1 MCEGVRPGVLG
12 DVSQAGTRKVWTWR
26 VPRAVAVCTRVI
38 CPTSLVVVCTVVR
51 NADHANTVR
60 GAVGRCEG
68 EVTVVA
74 GAGELRPVDLARAVG
89 VSAQTVRDCEASG
102 VLPPAR
108 RTGSG
113 QRRFTRI
120 HLAALV
126 AYRALAPGMG
136 VAAAG
141 EVLRTLHGQGVDAAL
156 ESVEAAF
163 ARAHREREAVR
174 EAARALAAVASAPGP
189 VEREEPAV
197 LAGVRARR
205 EEGPLR
211 IGAAARLVGVRASAL
226 RVWERAGLVRPVRDP
241 RTGYRVYG
249 PGQVR
254 EVRVVSELRRGGYG
268 LEQIASVMEEL
279 RSSGGGGALEG
290 ALRRR
295 ERDLAART
303 RALAVGVARLQD
315 YLDLL
320 EAAHP

>member
-1 MCEGVRPGVLG
+1 MVGG
-12 DVSQAGTRKVWTWR
+12 
-26 VPRAVAVCTRVI
+26 
-38 CPTSLVVVCTVVR
+38 
-51 NADHANTVR
+51 
-60 GAVGRCEG
+60 VGR
-68 EVTVVA
+68 
-74 GAGELRPVDLARAVG
+74 GELRPVDLARAVG

-113 QRRFTRI
+113 QRRFTYR

-141 EVLRTLHGQGVDAAL
+141 EVLRTLHAAGADAAL
-156 ESVEAAF
+156 ELVEAAF
-163 ARAHREREAVR
+163 ARAHRERGAVR
-174 EAARALAAVASAPGP
+174 EAARALAAVASAPDA
-189 VEREEPAV
+189 REVPAV
-197 LAGVRARR
+197 LAGVRAAGG
-205 EEGPLR
+205 EGPLR
-211 IGAAARLVGVRASAL
+211 IGRVARLAGVRASAL

-268 LEQIASVMEEL
+268 LEQIAPVMEEL
-279 RSSGGGGALEG
+279 RASGGGVALEG

-295 ERDLAART
+295 EQDLAART
-303 RALAVGVARLQD
+303 RAPAAGVARLQD

-320 EAAHP
+320 ATPQP